1 MAVVRA
7 LFTGSIT
14 PTVNI
19 YEGEVWDADDPIVK
33 SYPQHFSDDLGPI
46 ARRTVAP
53 SPVIEEAT
61 AEPGAKRRTSTSAN
75 K

>member
-7 LFTGSIT
+7 LFSGSIT

-19 YEGEVWDADDPIVK
+19 VENELWDADDPIVK
-33 SYPQHFSDDLGPI
+33 SHPQFFSADLDTH

-53 SPVIEEAT
+53 KVIEEAT
-61 AEPGAKRRTSTSAN
+61 AEPGAKRRTSTSA